1 MSAYVMES
9 GGYNVGRGL
18 GNGPGDGLVDGLRRF
33 VFRLF
38 AAMAIVLV
46 VLLGLALFV
55 PLVLIW
61 VIYVTVRSVAAGIF
75 GRAHRVNGPGAAYPP
90 IPDADGEGRENVRV
104 RRADAE

>member
-1 MSAYVMES
+1 MSAYVMEA
-9 GGYNVGRGL
+9 GGHNM
-18 GNGPGDGLVDGLRRF
+18 GDGLGDGFVDSARRF
-33 VFRLF
+33 LFRLV
-38 AAMAIVLV
+38 AAMTIVLL

-61 VIYVTVRSVAAGIF
+61 VVYVTIRSVAAGVF